1 MQKLKCSK
9 LDKAETQMQT
19 EMFWKELKKYPI
31 FLAWLFESFLSFF
44 WSELNCNLWYL
55 TYRYQIQV
63 SNFQSTEMCPKDLF
77 IIFGITVLQQTV
89 NRFELNLKKIDKL
102 KKNGTR
108 NLIRKDLF
116 KTPERKWKYWNENIG
131 KVLSLRR
138 SFEEWVV
145 CLIRVVK
152 IACCQRASTDK
163 RRLVGMFFSGFW
175 PRKQYQLQ
183 ITDDYGYN
191 QPALESDDDF
201 YLKYMFSCFTKF
213 AIEAI

>member
-1 MQKLKCSK
+1 
-9 LDKAETQMQT
+9 MQT

-44 WSELNCNLWYL
+44 WSELNCNLWYFKKVNIKYKFQTSNRQECVL
-55 TYRYQIQV
+55 KTYLL
-63 SNFQSTEMCPKDLF
+63 S
-77 IIFGITVLQQTV
+77 LQTL
-89 NRFELNLKKIDKL
+89 NRFNLNLKKIDKL

-163 RRLVGMFFSGFW
+163 RRLVGMFFPVFG
-175 PRKQYQLQ
+175 
-183 ITDDYGYN
+183 
-191 QPALESDDDF
+191 LENNIS
-201 YLKYMFSCFTKF
+201 YR
-213 AIEAI
+213 